1 MNLLGEYY
9 DICARS
15 QIEIGRTTEIKHYI
29 YTGTAMPIAQKPYR
43 TNPENTRFLNQ
54 ELKKMEENGIIRPSY
69 SPWALSVVIIGK
81 KRGEKRLCVNYRKVN
96 AVTKIT
102 HIHYQESMTYWTH

>member
-15 QIEIGRTTEIKHYI
+15 QTEIGRTTEIKHRIYI
-29 YTGTAMPIAQKPYR
+29 GNAMLIAQKPYR

-54 ELKKMEENGIIRPSY
+54 ELKKMEENGII
-69 SPWALSVVIIGK
+69 
-81 KRGEKRLCVNYRKVN
+81 
-96 AVTKIT
+96 
-102 HIHYQESMTYWTH
+102 